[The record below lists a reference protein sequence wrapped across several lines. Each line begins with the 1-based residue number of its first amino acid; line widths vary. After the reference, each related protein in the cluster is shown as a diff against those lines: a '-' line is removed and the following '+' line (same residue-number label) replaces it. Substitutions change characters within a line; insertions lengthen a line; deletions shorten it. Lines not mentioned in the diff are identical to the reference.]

1 MLWDD
6 FDLTVTCEEFYSCE
20 EFEEDED
27 QIFLEDDDIF

>member
-20 EFEEDED
+20 EFEDED